1 MNTSSM
7 YMNQFSIFEYLCSN
21 CNNFECNCCF
31 SASALGQSS
40 NQELLVSLRD
50 NNAFDTSLL
59 CSGSSQTSA
68 SEIQNVR

>member
-40 NQELLVSLRD
+40 NKELLVSLRD
-50 NNAFDTSLL
+50 NNAFDTSLP
-59 CSGSSQTSA
+59 CSGSSQNTKCT
-68 SEIQNVR
+68 